1 MRDYFIFDGLDSRRY
16 DAYVFDVDAHNAPA
30 KQVNTA
36 TVPGRSGD
44 LLLPGWRF
52 GNVAQ
57 SYDVIILKNFERN
70 YTELRNFLLSRE
82 GYCRLEDSIHPDEF
96 YTAYFASDIQ
106 PEYRTRKGYG
116 KFRLT
121 FTRKPQRWLKSG
133 EREIVLREGGSAVAS
148 TVTNPTRFAC
158 YPEFHFK
165 GNAMSSGCAV
175 QWQFS
180 YPLEPGY
187 NLGLQTKVTFKSYS
201 GTGYAKLNNGTDV
214 TLDMETLQ
222 CYASGDYFNSAIQY
236 TTNERFP
243 FQLGVGNNAFT
254 FTNAA
259 RITRLALKPR
269 WYIL

>member
-133 EREIVLREGGSAVAS
+133 ETEIVLRNNGSSVA
-148 TVTNPTRFAC
+148 TKINNPTQFAC
-158 YPEFHFK
+158 YPEFHFQ

-175 QWQFS
+175 QWTFTNNGTS
-180 YPLEPGY
+180 L
-187 NLGLQTKVTFKSYS
+187 LTKATFNSYS
-201 GTGYAKLNNGTDV
+201 GTGYAKLNDGTDI

-222 CYASGDYFNSAIQY
+222 CYGGGYFFNPAIQY

-243 FQLGVGNNAFT
+243 FRLGPGENTFS
-254 FTNAA
+254 FTNAS
-259 RITRLALKPR
+259 RITRLAVKPR